1 MPNQILSKSQ
11 YLTGLQCPKALWLL
25 KNSPHLKKDSS
36 SITQQLL
43 FNEGREVEEVAREL
57 FPGGIEVKYG
67 EENLKNQIMET
78 QELINGG
85 VKTIYEGTFEYDDI
99 IIKADLLQ
107 KGEGGWNLYEIK
119 SSSEISDIQ
128 KDDIAL
134 QYYVLKE
141 SNLISIS
148 SVSLIHINKQYIR
161 EGKIEVSEL
170 FTTVE
175 MTEFVIQEQE
185 EIQNKLI
192 LMRNILNRE
201 IPQVEISYDRCDMPY
216 ECEFKF
222 LIYPD

>member
-67 EENLKNQIMET
+67 EENLKNQVMET

-119 SSSEISDIQ
+119 SSSEYQIFKKTILHCSIMF
-128 KDDIAL
+128 
-134 QYYVLKE
+134 LK
-141 SNLISIS
+141 
-148 SVSLIHINKQYIR
+148 R
-161 EGKIEVSEL
+161 
-170 FTTVE
+170 
-175 MTEFVIQEQE
+175 VI
-185 EIQNKLI
+185 
-192 LMRNILNRE
+192 
-201 IPQVEISYDRCDMPY
+201 
-216 ECEFKF
+216 
-222 LIYPD
+222 

>member
-25 KNSPHLKKDSS
+25 KNSPHLKKGP

-57 FPGGIEVKYG
+57 FPGGVEVKYG

-148 SVSLIHINKQYIR
+148 SGCTETHAPKPGN
-161 EGKIEVSEL
+161 L
-170 FTTVE
+170 FSSS
-175 MTEFVIQEQE
+175 
-185 EIQNKLI
+185 
-192 LMRNILNRE
+192 R
-201 IPQVEISYDRCDMPY
+201 SS
-216 ECEFKF
+216 
-222 LIYPD
+222 

>member
-25 KNSPHLKKDSS
+25 KNSPHLKKGP

-57 FPGGIEVKYG
+57 FPGGVEVKYG

-128 KDDIAL
+128 KDDMIYIFTDGFVDQFGGDKGKKYRLKNLLTLLTNISTKAL
-134 QYYVLKE
+134 GEQNAILKQE
-141 SNLISIS
+141 FASW
-148 SVSLIHINKQYIR
+148 K
-161 EGKIEVSEL
+161 GSEDQIDD
-170 FTTVE
+170 VCV
-175 MTEFVIQEQE
+175 MGV
-185 EIQNKLI
+185 
-192 LMRNILNRE
+192 R
-201 IPQVEISYDRCDMPY
+201 V
-216 ECEFKF
+216 
-222 LIYPD
+222 